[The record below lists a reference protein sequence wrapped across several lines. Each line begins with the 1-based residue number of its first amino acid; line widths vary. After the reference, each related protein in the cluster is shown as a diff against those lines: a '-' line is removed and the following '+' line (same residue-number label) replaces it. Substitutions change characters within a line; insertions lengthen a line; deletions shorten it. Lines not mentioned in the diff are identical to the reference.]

1 MIAFIAAAAAYLL
14 GSINSAVIIS
24 KLFYK
29 DDVRRHGSGNAG
41 TTNMMRTYGIK
52 AAAATFAGDI
62 LKGIAAV
69 LAGRFLCARFGILE
83 PQADYIAY
91 LTGYCAVLGHMFP
104 IYFRFKGGKGV
115 ATSLGAVLA
124 INPIVFGIL
133 FPVGLAIAGFSGF
146 VSLASLTGAAAFPF
160 MVLIYSA
167 YTGSVDII
175 ELALALGMALL
186 IIYNH
191 RENIKRLRAGTEN
204 KFYKKKQ

>member
-1 MIAFIAAAAAYLL
+1 M
-14 GSINSAVIIS
+14 
-24 KLFYK
+24 
-29 DDVRRHGSGNAG
+29 
-41 TTNMMRTYGIK
+41 
-52 AAAATFAGDI
+52 
-62 LKGIAAV
+62 
-69 LAGRFLCARFGILE
+69 CARFGILE
-83 PQADYIAY
+83 PQAGYIAY